1 MSPAL
6 VFVCWGNICRS
17 PMGERVALRHLADAA
32 LDARVWSAGVSAEEE
47 GSPIDRRARRTLLG
61 HGYTADGHRA
71 HRITA
76 AEVDQADLVLA
87 FEPLHV
93 DRLLRIAPGASNVA
107 LMTDFIPDAGTDSIA
122 DPWYGG
128 QEDFEVTLGLI
139 EAAMP
144 GILERVRSLGGG
156 GARLS

>member
-1 MSPAL
+1 MSGV

-17 PMGERVALRHLADAA
+17 PMGERVAREHFAA
-32 LDARVWSAGVSAEEE
+32 AGLGHVPVTSAGVSAEEA
-47 GSPIDRRARRTLLG
+47 GNPIDRRAQRTLREN
-61 HGYTADGHRA
+61 GYSYEGHRA

-76 AEVDQADLVLA
+76 AEIAAADLVLA

-93 DRLLRIAPGASNVA
+93 DRLRRLAPTASNIA
-107 LMTDFIPDAGTDSIA
+107 LMTDFIPGADTDSIA

-128 QEDFEVTLGLI
+128 QEGFTETLAAV

-144 GILERVRSLGGG
+144 GIVARVRELLG
-156 GARLS
+156 